1 VERKIVTK
9 PHYRAI
15 FVSDIHL
22 GSSASQTELL
32 LSFLEH
38 VKTDKIYLVGDI
50 IDLWA
55 LKRSWYWSTGHNEVV
70 RKLLKFADK
79 GIPLT
84 YVIGNHDELLRF
96 LVGFRFGNI
105 EICKEAE
112 HQTLDGRNILII
124 HGDAFDNVL
133 QNAHWLGVLGSHAYD
148 YLVTINLWFN
158 RVRALFGRPY
168 WSLAGYLKRQ
178 VKEAGAF
185 IEKFEI
191 AVTDEA
197 KHRGFDGVICGHIHK
212 ADVKLVDQTL
222 YANIGDGVD
231 SCCCLVETD
240 EGNLETVWWT
250 R

>member
-1 VERKIVTK
+1 MKN
-9 PHYRAI
+9 HYRAL

-32 LSFLEH
+32 LRFLE
-38 VKTDKIYLVGDI
+38 KTKADRIFLVGDI
-50 IDLWA
+50 IDLWS
-55 LKRSWYWSTGHNEVV
+55 LKRNWFWSTGHNEVI
-70 RKLLKFADK
+70 RRFLKMADK
-79 GIPLT
+79 GTQLT

-96 LVGFRFGNI
+96 LCGHTFGNI
-105 EICKEAE
+105 EIAKEAT
-112 HQTLDGRNILII
+112 HTMLDGKNLLVI

-148 YLVTINLWFN
+148 YLVTLNLWFN
-158 RVRALFGRPY
+158 RIRALFGRPY

-197 KHRGFDGVICGHIHK
+197 KHRGFSGVVCGHIHK
-212 ADVKLVDQTL
+212 ADVKLIDQIV

-231 SCCCLVETD
+231 SCCCLVETL
-240 EGNLETVWWT
+240 EGNLETIHWSS
-250 R
+250 